1 MRIPI
6 PRVFFVCRLDQST
19 QRGQA
24 ALGITSHTVVLTEL
38 PNAHVMERA
47 WGLSVQFISIAQSC
61 LTLSDPGQN
70 TGEGSLSLL
79 RGIFPTQGL
88 NLARST
94 VLQADSL
101 PVEPQEK
108 PKTIAK
114 TRD

>member
-1 MRIPI
+1 M
-6 PRVFFVCRLDQST
+6 S
-19 QRGQA
+19 
-24 ALGITSHTVVLTEL
+24 AL
-38 PNAHVMERA
+38 
-47 WGLSVQFISIAQSC
+47 LSRFLQLSFSKSEMKGKVSQSC
-61 LTLSDPGQN
+61 PTLSDPGQN